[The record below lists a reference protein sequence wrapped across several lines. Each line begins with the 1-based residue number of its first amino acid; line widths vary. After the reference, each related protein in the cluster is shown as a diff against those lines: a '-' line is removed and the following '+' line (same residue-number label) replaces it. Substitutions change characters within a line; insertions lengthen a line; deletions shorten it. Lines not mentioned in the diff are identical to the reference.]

1 MLKFISLGSGSSG
14 NCYYL
19 ATDTDGLLIDA
30 GVGIRL
36 IKKHFA
42 EKNISLQNDVNHLLI
57 THDHADHI
65 KSVGYISS
73 DYTVPVYAVNDVH
86 NGIERNYSVHKKVPG
101 AMKRVLECGTTVTIG
116 DFTVTPFKVPHDS
129 SGNVGY
135 CIEADGVVFC
145 IMTDVGHVTDEMQE
159 YVAKAN
165 YLVLEA
171 NYDVDMLRDGNYPQ
185 HLKERIQSP
194 TGHLSNKECGE
205 TIANY
210 ATSELRHVWLCH
222 LSEENNHPV
231 LAQKTVEQVLRS
243 YGLIAGKDF
252 AVDVL
257 KRRLPSEIY
266 ELK

>member
-65 KSVGYISS
+65 KSVGYISC

-171 NYDVDMLRDGNYPQ
+171 NYDVDMLRDG
-185 HLKERIQSP
+185 
-194 TGHLSNKECGE
+194 
-205 TIANY
+205 
-210 ATSELRHVWLCH
+210 
-222 LSEENNHPV
+222 
-231 LAQKTVEQVLRS
+231 
-243 YGLIAGKDF
+243 
-252 AVDVL
+252 
-257 KRRLPSEIY
+257 
-266 ELK
+266 